1 MIPDMAIELDYKE
14 NENVLVATVKGAID
28 INEFAV
34 AADDLITSADCPS
47 DVNALW
53 DLTEMEFHEADYTFA
68 QKLIALREGLQGHR
82 GKAKIALF
90 SNYNWGEPIL
100 NMYKFM
106 SEGLPQEVRV
116 FANREEAMAW
126 LR

>member
-1 MIPDMAIELDYKE
+1 MAIELDYKE
-14 NENVLVATVKGAID
+14 NECVLVATVKGAID

-34 AADDLITSADCPS
+34 AVDDLITSAVCPS

-53 DLTEMEFHEADYTFA
+53 DLTEMEFHEADYAFS
-68 QKLIALREGLQGHR
+68 QKLIALREGLQDHR

-90 SNYNWGEPIL
+90 SNYDLGEPIL

-126 LR
+126 LK